1 MIETMTLD
9 QHHCCMPHILSQATM
24 LELKVCQLSVAGDT
38 GGFGMTAVVRSQQLH
53 LYRNRKEGATL
64 MLSPQ
69 SSNTKVFVENQTD
82 DLGGARCQLVDGGRC
97 KHMRLL
103 T

>member
-1 MIETMTLD
+1 MMTLD

-38 GGFGMTAVVRSQQLH
+38 GGFGMTAASIPKQKGRGNTDVI
-53 LYRNRKEGATL
+53 
-64 MLSPQ
+64 PQ
-69 SSNTKVFVENQTD
+69 SSNTKVFVEDQTD
-82 DLGGARCQLVDGGRC
+82 DLGGARWQLVDGGRC
-97 KHMRLL
+97 KHMRLR

>member
-1 MIETMTLD
+1 MMTLD

-64 MLSPQ
+64 MLSR
-69 SSNTKVFVENQTD
+69 NHRIRKCLLRIKLMIWVEQ
-82 DLGGARCQLVDGGRC
+82 DGSWLMGEGVSI
-97 KHMRLL
+97 
-103 T
+103 